1 MTDKD
6 EEKSPG
12 PAEEK
17 AAAEKEAVDDAKPSE
32 EPSSPLKEWGAA
44 IGLMVALALSF
55 YALISM
61 FKRGLD

>member
-6 EEKSPG
+6 EEKARERDAAKAPDG
-12 PAEEK
+12 ADGAE
-17 AAAEKEAVDDAKPSE
+17 PSE
-32 EPSSPLKEWGAA
+32 APSNPLKEWGAA

-61 FKRGLD
+61 FKRGLN

>member
-6 EEKSPG
+6 EEKARAP
-12 PAEEK
+12 EK
-17 AAAEKEAVDDAKPSE
+17 AAPEKAADEDTEPAA
-32 EPSSPLKEWGAA
+32 EPSNPLKEWGAA
-44 IGLMVALALSF
+44 IGLMVVLALSF